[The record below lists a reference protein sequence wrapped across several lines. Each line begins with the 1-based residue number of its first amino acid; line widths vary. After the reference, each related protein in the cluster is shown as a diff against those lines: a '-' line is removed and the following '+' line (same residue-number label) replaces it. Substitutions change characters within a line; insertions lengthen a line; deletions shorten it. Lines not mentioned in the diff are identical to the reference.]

1 MFKRGFLNNIVDG
14 LDKIATAIMGEPQ
27 HVHAAYDSIIS
38 RSDAAALIPED
49 VTQRLLTGMV
59 NESAALTLFP
69 RVPMS
74 RAQQRMPVLSALPTA
89 YFVNGDTGLKQT
101 SEAAWTNKYLNAE
114 ELAVIVPI
122 PENVIDDTDFDVWGM
137 IQPLLEQAA
146 GRALDAAIFFGTN
159 KPASWPSDIV
169 TAATAAGNN
178 ITRGTA
184 NQASGLV
191 AGDISS
197 LFATVEADGYDVSGI
212 IANRLY
218 RGVLRNLRNLNGDRL
233 AEVGPASAYDVAIRF
248 PMRGLWPA
256 SSGQVDMIAG
266 DFSEGIL
273 AVRSDFTY
281 KILDQAVIQDGTG
294 AIVYNLAQQDMVAM
308 RMTIRVAWQVANVL
322 NYDQPTEASRYPFG
336 IMLRP

>member
-1 MFKRGFLNNIVDG
+1 M
-14 LDKIATAIMGEPQ
+14 P
-27 HVHAAYDSIIS
+27 YDNVIS
-38 RSDAAALIPED
+38 RSDVAALIPEE
-49 VTQRLLTGMV
+49 VSNRLLTGMV
-59 NESAALTLFP
+59 NQSAALTLFP
-69 RVPMS
+69 RVQMS

-122 PENVIDDTDFDVWGM
+122 PENVLDDTDFDVWGSV
-137 IQPLLEQAA
+137 QPLIEQAA

-169 TAATAAGNN
+169 TAATAAGNTV
-178 ITRGTA
+178 TRGTA
-184 NQASGLV
+184 AAAAGGV
-191 AGDISS
+191 AGDISN
-197 LFATVEADGYDVSGI
+197 LFATVESDGYDVSGI

-218 RGVLRNLRNLNGDRL
+218 RGVLRNIRNTQGDRL
-233 AEVGPASAYDVAIRF
+233 AEVTSNSAYEVAISY
-248 PMRGLWPA
+248 PMRGLWPTA
-256 SSGQVDMIAG
+256 SGQVDMVVG
-266 DFSEGIL
+266 DFAEGIL

-281 KILDQAVIQDGTG
+281 KILDQAVIQDNTG

-308 RMTIRVAWQVANVL
+308 RMTFRVAWQVANVL
-322 NYDQPTEASRYPFG
+322 NYDQPTEANRYPFG